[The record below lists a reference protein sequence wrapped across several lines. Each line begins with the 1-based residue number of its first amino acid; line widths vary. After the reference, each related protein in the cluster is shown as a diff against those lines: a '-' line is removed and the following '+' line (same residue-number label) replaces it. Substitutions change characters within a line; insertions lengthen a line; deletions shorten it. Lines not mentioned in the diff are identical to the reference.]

1 MKSSCLYPLEGE
13 VYVNE
18 FYVGGEEEKNE
29 GVRKTRR
36 QLVPVALEV
45 LPGKGVGRA

>member
-18 FYVGGEEEKNE
+18 FYVGGEEEKKR
-29 GVRKTRR
+29 GRSKDKKKTCAGCFRSAAR
-36 QLVPVALEV
+36 
-45 LPGKGVGRA
+45 